1 MDWCNH
7 VLRSIQMSWLRLG
20 LVAVVAVLYVL
31 VALPLPYLLVD
42 HYSAMQSGDPSHSD
56 LDIHA
61 WLEWAAGSSLS
72 GSGLVV
78 PSVSAPSLAL
88 PIPSAPVF
96 SVLLG
101 SALLGRGPPAAV

>member
-1 MDWCNH
+1 MPRI
-7 VLRSIQMSWLRLG
+7 V
-20 LVAVVAVLYVL
+20 LVAAVAILYAL

-72 GSGLVV
+72 EAGLVV
-78 PSVSAPSLAL
+78 PSVPAPSLAL
-88 PIPSAPVF
+88 PIPPVPVF
-96 SVLLG
+96 SVLLD